1 MNEAKGNKSEPAIIK
16 GTFVTISKTTKP
28 LKQRKGN
35 IQKERC
41 VVSESYKSDY
51 HQKKAANLNKEC
63 HCSVVLVDS
72 TL

>member
-41 VVSESYKSDY
+41 VLHLY
-51 HQKKAANLNKEC
+51 L
-63 HCSVVLVDS
+63 
-72 TL
+72 